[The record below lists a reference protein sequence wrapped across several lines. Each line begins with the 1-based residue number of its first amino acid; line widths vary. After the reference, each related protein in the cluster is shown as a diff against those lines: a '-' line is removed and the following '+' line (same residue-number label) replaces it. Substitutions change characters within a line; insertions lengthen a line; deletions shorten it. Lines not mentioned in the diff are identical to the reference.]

1 MTENEDGAQ
10 WSDLTDDGEV
20 IGFSRQVAAQVCIVV
35 KLLVFDLP
43 FYFADQLKED
53 NVMRLGVRGF
63 GFTDLPG
70 PRVLDPPDR

>member
-20 IGFSRQVAAQVCIVV
+20 IGFSRQVADQVCIVV

-53 NVMRLGVRGF
+53 NVMRFGVRGF
-63 GFTDLPG
+63 GFTDVPG
-70 PRVLDPPDR
+70 PQGPGSPDR